1 VERRTA
7 DAQTVFLVLLA
18 IARETGAAR
27 PPEAVPAA
35 TSHVAENV
43 AAILEGVADR
53 VRIDAVAPTIDL
65 DRSLGDLDRSLAA
78 AQADASSTYAGALAL
93 YRELVVAVNRVA
105 AGDRRAVTV
114 VALSSVA

>member
-18 IARETGAAR
+18 IAREAAAAAR

-35 TSHVAENV
+35 TSHVEETV
-43 AAILEGVADR
+43 AAILDGVADR
-53 VRIDAVAPTIDL
+53 VRSDAEAPAIDLDRPLADL
-65 DRSLGDLDRSLAA
+65 DRSLA